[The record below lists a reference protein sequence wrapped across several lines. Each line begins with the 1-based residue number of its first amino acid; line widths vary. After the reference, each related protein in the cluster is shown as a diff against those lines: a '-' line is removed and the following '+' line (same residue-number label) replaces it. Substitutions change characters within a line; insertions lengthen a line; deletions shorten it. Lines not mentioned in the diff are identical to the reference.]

1 MPISNIRHTHSTAT
15 PHEHAAG
22 PSHRSR
28 KRGAQ
33 RESPKPPL
41 FRVGRSV
48 IRSPSPGRQLG
59 VGSIDEPERP
69 VNLVT
74 HDTVVG
80 GDDMKQGSI
89 SPA

>member
-1 MPISNIRHTHSTAT
+1 VPISNIRHTHSTAT
-15 PHEHAAG
+15 PRG
-22 PSHRSR
+22 NLSGSSHRSR

-33 RESPKPPL
+33 RESPRPPL

-48 IRSPSPGRQLG
+48 IRSRSPDRQLG
-59 VGSIDEPERP
+59 VGSLDEPERP

-74 HDTVVG
+74 HETVIGVTEREL
-80 GDDMKQGSI
+80 GST

>member
-1 MPISNIRHTHSTAT
+1 VPISNIRHTHSTAT
-15 PHEHAAG
+15 PRGDLTG

-33 RESPKPPL
+33 RESPHPPL

-48 IRSPSPGRQLG
+48 IRPASPNRQLG

-74 HDTVVG
+74 HETVVAVNEREH
-80 GDDMKQGSI
+80 GSS